1 MRLSRLLT
9 VIVLVALLAFGSLT
23 AWSQQS
29 ESDTGHSQGSSPGRF
44 QGPPPP
50 GGICADGQ
58 NVYVLQ
64 GPWIYQFSASDLSFK
79 KKVQLP
85 RPEPPEGQ
93 RQSGGQRQ

>member
-1 MRLSRLLT
+1 MQLPRLLA
-9 VIVLVALLAFGSLT
+9 VIALVALLAFGSLT

-29 ESDTGHSQGSSPGRF
+29 DTGSSQASSSGRF
-44 QGPPPP
+44 MGPPPP

-93 RQSGGQRQ
+93 RQ